1 MEVAPVTSMGY
12 RLGALEISTVSVFG
26 KNAATIDAAGRELE
40 RALTKRL
47 HEGMEG
53 AKRALVRT
61 LDKIYADLVAK
72 HGSPWPTGG
81 SPWGTAPGVLAK
93 RSGRGLKSIKASRK
107 TEMGPAFSYVKGQIS
122 TGSMTIHET
131 GGTVS
136 AKGRYLT
143 IPFREALNS
152 KGLPLKRRARDWD
165 NTFVRMSRR
174 GNLIIFRKD
183 GSGRVV
189 PLYLLKKSVRIPQ
202 RLGLEETVENN
213 LPYFA
218 EKALK
223 AIEKEL
229 RG

>member
-1 MEVAPVTSMGY
+1 
-12 RLGALEISTVSVFG
+12 
-26 KNAATIDAAGRELE
+26 
-40 RALTKRL
+40 
-47 HEGMEG
+47 
-53 AKRALVRT
+53 
-61 LDKIYADLVAK
+61 
-72 HGSPWPTGG
+72 
-81 SPWGTAPGVLAK
+81 
-93 RSGRGLKSIKASRK
+93 
-107 TEMGPAFSYVKGQIS
+107 
-122 TGSMTIHET
+122 
-131 GGTVS
+131 
-136 AKGRYLT
+136 
-143 IPFREALNS
+143 
-152 KGLPLKRRARDWD
+152 LKRRARDWD

-183 GSGRVV
+183 GVGRVV